1 MKTEIWIGG
10 RLFCE
15 VDQDKEVIENFEQIV
30 RKVGYT
36 VIEKEEDGKIIKMI

>member
-1 MKTEIWIGG
+1 VIGTPTLIISG
-10 RLFCE
+10 EAPTSKVGE
-15 VDQDKEVIENFEQIV
+15 VHRIV

>member
-15 VDQDKEVIENFEQIV
+15 VDQDKEVIENFERIV

-36 VIEKEEDGKIIKMI
+36 VIEKEEDGKIRKLI